1 MYTEIIK
8 KDNTII
14 KKGDYFYIQNKN
26 SKILKKIN
34 WINEHYFEWLG
45 GYSKI
50 ELLQPNNAKSKVKFI
65 FINE

>member
-1 MYTEIIK
+1 MYTETIK

-26 SKILKKIN
+26 SKILRKIN
-34 WINEHYFEWLG
+34 WINEHYFEWLD
-45 GYSKI
+45 GYSEI

-65 FINE
+65 LIVE